1 MSIPTIINFK
11 YVLIMV
17 MLCLLLKYT
26 NCYQAVIPDTKLY
39 TMNGTIPMETFLVD
53 DSNNGLGYHYTFSE
67 ASFNKLALSLN
78 ETIIKISENIEYLK
92 QNYKDLDP
100 RILTNKLTKKQWVIL
115 AMVLNRNIF
124 NSAKVVVFGS
134 QEPWVEAV
142 AILLGA
148 KEITVIDYNQLTYH
162 HNKIKTI
169 SKHNFLD
176 FFSYHSN
183 ELGTYDIA
191 LSISAFDHSGL
202 GRYGDQLDPF
212 GDINE
217 GMSKVKD
224 LLKVDGLLFLTVPIG
239 PDLLVWNMMRIY
251 GPIRLE
257 LLLDGWEYVDR
268 VGWDQNKLTQET
280 DNYRDTFEP
289 VLILKLKHLMKEEL

>member
-1 MSIPTIINFK
+1 MK
-11 YVLIMV
+11 V
-17 MLCLLLKYT
+17 

-39 TMNGTIPMETFLVD
+39 TMNGTIPIETFLVD

-67 ASFNKLALSLN
+67 ASFDKLLVSLN
-78 ETIIKISENIEYLK
+78 ETIIKISENIEHLK
-92 QNYKDLDP
+92 LNYKDLDP

-115 AMVLNRNIF
+115 AMILNKNVF
-124 NSAKVVVFGS
+124 NSANVAVFGS
-134 QEPWVEAV
+134 QEPWVETV

-148 KEITVIDYNQLTYH
+148 KQVTVIDYNELTYH
-162 HNKIKTI
+162 HTKIKTV
-169 SKHNFLD
+169 SKRNFLD
-176 FFSYHSN
+176 FFSYHSD
-183 ELGTYDIA
+183 ELGTYDVA

-212 GDINE
+212 GDVNE
-217 GMSKVKD
+217 GMRKVAD
-224 LLKVDGLLFLTVPIG
+224 LLKANGLLFLTVPIG

-268 VGWDQNKLTQET
+268 IGWDQNKLSQKT

-289 VLILKLKHLMKEEL
+289 VLVLTMKHAPGEEL